1 MSELKIKGKVKVINP
16 TQVVSEKFK
25 KREFVITTEGE
36 YGQDIIFQL
45 TNDKVDWLNDI
56 AVGGDVE
63 VLFNINGRE
72 WQSPQGEVKYFNTL
86 QAFRIN
92 KLNEFTTPVYNDDL
106 DF

>member
-86 QAFRIN
+86 QAWRIN
-92 KLNEFTTPVYNDDL
+92 KLNEFTTPAPDKMPWE
-106 DF
+106 

>member
-16 TQVVSEKFK
+16 TQLVSEQFK
-25 KREFVITTEGE
+25 KREFVVTTEGE
-36 YGQDIIFQL
+36 YGQDILFQL

-56 AVGGDVE
+56 SVGGDVE
-63 VLFNINGRE
+63 VLFSIRGKE

>member
-36 YGQDIIFQL
+36 YGQDILFQL

-56 AVGGDVE
+56 QIGGDVE
-63 VLFNINGRE
+63 VLFNVRGRE
-72 WQSPQGEVKYFNTL
+72 WQSPQGEVKYFTTL
-86 QAFRIN
+86 EAWRIN
-92 KLNEFTTPVYNDDL
+92 KMNEFTTPAPDKMPWE
-106 DF
+106 

>member
-25 KREFVITTEGE
+25 KREFVITTDGE
-36 YGQDIIFQL
+36 YGQDILFQL

-63 VLFNINGRE
+63 VLFSIRGKE